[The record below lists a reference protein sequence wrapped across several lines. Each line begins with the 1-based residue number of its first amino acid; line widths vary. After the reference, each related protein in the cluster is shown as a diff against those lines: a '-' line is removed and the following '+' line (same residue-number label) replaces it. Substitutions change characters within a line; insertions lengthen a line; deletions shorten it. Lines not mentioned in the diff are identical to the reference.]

1 MIIMEWFYFV
11 LLSALLFGITI
22 IVDKFF
28 LGKVTK
34 KPLAYTM
41 FLGLLLSSFAFLL
54 LVLRT
59 VSFVSPY
66 SFIGLIPGL
75 LWIISVYFYSKST
88 IKEEISRVSSLLFTS
103 PIFVAILSFIFLRE
117 VLVLHQYLG
126 IVLLISS
133 AILISYQKIKGK
145 ISMINSLKFIF
156 ISAFLI
162 AVENII
168 NKHILFGIS
177 YLSVYF
183 WNSFGTLIGIL
194 FLLTFTKVRREFIDL
209 VKTFRH
215 KKLLPIFAVSEPMA
229 FFAYISFNFALSL
242 GKVSL
247 VSAIGPVQAFFVFL
261 FTLFLSIF
269 RPRILK
275 EEINKSTILI
285 KLLAILLLFVGTWLV
300 VG

>member
-1 MIIMEWFYFV
+1 MEWFYFV